1 MYLGKKEYISTNQ
14 NLEEKYS
21 EIAQKDEKSAKI
33 LEREGLY
40 NHAAYFYIQSM
51 EKYIKSNIAKKINLT
66 NQYFADE
73 MRKTMGHS
81 IDGALELLLK
91 VYTVNNPTLEKHMKE
106 QLLDGILQNTRF
118 KALNNILRYPIY
130 NPKSESYTF
139 SELTKEDCQTLNSML
154 SQLKRYLTELVRIK

>member
-40 NHAAYFYIQSM
+40 NQAAYFYIQSM

-106 QLLDGILQNTRF
+106 QLLGLF
-118 KALNNILRYPIY
+118 
-130 NPKSESYTF
+130 PKM
-139 SELTKEDCQTLNSML
+139 CG
-154 SQLKRYLTELVRIK
+154 